1 MFSKSQ
7 KNNFFKGERDMF
19 DLHGEMER
27 RRLAQRNEAGRGN
40 HSGGIYT
47 PYSGGSSLTSGDRII
62 KSSVSTSKSSS
73 GKTGRYLGNGQY
85 VED

>member
-1 MFSKSQ
+1 
-7 KNNFFKGERDMF
+7 MF

-27 RRLAQRNEAGRGN
+27 RRLAQINEAGRGN
-40 HSGGIYT
+40 HSCGIYT
-47 PYSGGSSLTSGDRII
+47 PYNGRSSLTSGDRIV
-62 KSSVSTSKSSS
+62 KSSVKSSS